1 MGIEIRFSGF
11 PASIEP
17 SLDLLIEK
25 GRKGGE
31 GRGETKKSIK
41 YINHLKTSLG

>member
-1 MGIEIRFSGF
+1 MEIRFSGF

-25 GRKGGE
+25 GRKE
-31 GRGETKKSIK
+31 GRGEKRQRKA
-41 YINHLKTSLG
+41 